1 MFNIGS
7 VVHST
12 ISQLALLSKD
22 SLLSILQ
29 GSTNCVNKINKK
41 RDSPEIK
48 NLRMKKEIKR
58 KRSRAKKY
66 LISVSNAEKSMTEWN
81 QRVSE
86 IIKK

>member
-12 ISQLALLSKD
+12 ISQLALPSKD

-41 RDSPEIK
+41 RSHSRIK
-48 NLRMKKEIKR
+48 NLRIKKKQKEK
-58 KRSRAKKY
+58 KQAKKY